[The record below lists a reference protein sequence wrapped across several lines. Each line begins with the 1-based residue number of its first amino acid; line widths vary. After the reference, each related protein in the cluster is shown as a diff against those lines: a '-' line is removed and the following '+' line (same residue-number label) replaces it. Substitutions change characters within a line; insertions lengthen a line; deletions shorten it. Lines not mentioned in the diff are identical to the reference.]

1 MAKKHLPYV
10 FVKRQTLE
18 ALKNK
23 QLLAEKEISLATTF
37 IKEIEKGN
45 LQSDYYGEEAAE
57 EKSEL
62 ASSLMSMASKM
73 QEISKEEKERNWATE
88 GLAKFMDILRSQ
100 NDDTNELVDDIFRNL
115 IRYME
120 MNQGALYLVNDE
132 DPDDVFIELITC
144 YAYNRKKHIQRKI
157 ALGEGLIG
165 QVILEKETT
174 YMTEIPEKY
183 IKITS
188 GLGEALPRNL
198 LLVPLKIEDK
208 VLGAI
213 ELASFKKIPDYR
225 IQFVEKLG
233 ESIASTI
240 SAVKINQRTKYL
252 LQESQQQAEE
262 MKAQE
267 EEMRQNMEE
276 LAATQEDMERAMKE
290 IQEKENYLNNLI
302 NSSKDAIY
310 AMDRDHKL
318 IISNQVFNKYMEQ
331 TGLKVEKGFDMKRM
345 SNDPQELELYDRV
358 FAGETIEVTNEYDGN
373 YFIVSY
379 NPLRGPL
386 GEVTGLVAFTKDV
399 SEQQKLL
406 LKSQEQAEELKA
418 QEEEMRQN
426 LEEMS
431 AIQEEMERAT
441 QELQHREQYLNDLIN
456 LSKDTIFT
464 YDKDFKV
471 TSFNKAYADSIKG
484 SGFEATVGMD
494 VFQFFSEEEKEY
506 YKQLYTRALQGES
519 FTLNHSFGAGE
530 GVEVHMSI
538 QYAPLRNT
546 EGEVMAGAVFA
557 NDVTEQIRLEMDMR
571 AREEAVSL
579 STILSDAD
587 LHGTITYVN
596 EKLCEVSGFTKEELI
611 GQPHSIFRHP
621 DMPKAL
627 FKAFW
632 KTIKAGEVFRAII
645 KNKTKTDGHYWV
657 DASIKPVMDK
667 NGKILKYIG
676 ARYHITDDDI
686 AVELY
691 NRQAEKLGVPKL

>member
-10 FVKRQTLE
+10 FVKRQKLE
-18 ALKNK
+18 ALKEK
-23 QLLAEKEISLATTF
+23 QLLAEQEISLASAF
-37 IKEIEKGN
+37 IKEIENGN
-45 LQSDYYGEEAAE
+45 LQSNYYGEDIEK
-57 EKSEL
+57 EKSAL
-62 ASSLMSMASKM
+62 ASSLMSMANKM

-100 NDDTNELVDDIFRNL
+100 NDDTNALVDDIFSNL
-115 IRYME
+115 IKYME
-120 MNQGALYLVNDE
+120 MNQGALYLLNDE
-132 DPDDVFIELITC
+132 DPDDVYIELITC
-144 YAYNRKKHIQRKI
+144 YAYNRKKHIERRI

-165 QVILEKETT
+165 QVVFEKETI

-183 IKITS
+183 IRITS
-188 GLGEALPRNL
+188 GLGDALPRNL
-198 LLVPLKIEDK
+198 LIVPLKIEEK

-213 ELASFKKIPDYR
+213 ELASFKKIADYQ

-290 IQEKENYLNNLI
+290 IQEKETYLNSLI

-318 IISNQVFNKYMEQ
+318 IISNHVFNNYMEQ
-331 TGLKVEKGFDMKRM
+331 SGLKVEKGFDMKRM
-345 SNDPQELELYDRV
+345 STDPQEFEHYERV
-358 FAGETIEVTNEYDGN
+358 FAGETVEVTNEYNGS
-373 YFIVSY
+373 YYIISY

-399 SEQQKLL
+399 TEQQLL
-406 LKSQEQAEELKA
+406 LKKSQEQSEELKA

-426 LEEMS
+426 LEEMA

-441 QELQHREQYLNDLIN
+441 QELQNRERYLDDIIN

-464 YDKDFKV
+464 YDKEFKV
-471 TSFNKAYADSIKG
+471 ISFNKAYADSIRG
-484 SGFEATVGMD
+484 TGFEATVGMD
-494 VFQFFSEEEKEY
+494 ALQFFSDEEKEHY
-506 YKQLYTRALQGES
+506 RSLYSRALKGES
-519 FTLNHSFGAGE
+519 FTLNHSFSAEE
-530 GVEVHMSI
+530 GFEIYMSV
-538 QYAPLRNT
+538 QYAPLRNSN
-546 EGEVMAGAVFA
+546 GEVVAAVAFA
-557 NDVTEQIRLEMDMR
+557 SDVTERMLMEMDMR
-571 AREEAVSL
+571 AREEAMSL
-579 STILSDAD
+579 TMILSDAD

-596 EKLCEVSGFTKEELI
+596 NKLCEVSGFSEEELI
-611 GQPHSIFRHP
+611 GQPHSIFRHA

-627 FKAFW
+627 FREFW
-632 KTIKAGEVFRAII
+632 KTIKAGEVFRAVI
-645 KNKTKTDGHYWV
+645 KNRTKSGGHYWV
-657 DASIKPVMDK
+657 DAIIKPVKDK
-667 NGKILKYIG
+667 NGEIIKYIG
-676 ARYHITDDDI
+676 ARYHLTDEDI
-686 AVELY
+686 AVQLY
-691 NRQAEKLGVPKL
+691 NKQADRIGVPKL

>member
-10 FVKRQTLE
+10 FVKRQKL
-18 ALKNK
+18 ASLKEK
-23 QLLAEKEISLATTF
+23 QLLAEKEISLATVF
-37 IKEIEKGN
+37 IKEIENGN
-45 LQSDYYGEEAAE
+45 LQSNYYGEEAVE
-57 EKSEL
+57 EESEL

-100 NDDTNELVDDIFRNL
+100 NDDTNTLVDDIFRNL
-115 IRYME
+115 IKYME

-132 DPDDVFIELITC
+132 NPDDVFIELITC
-144 YAYNRKKHIQRKI
+144 YAYNRKKHIDRKI

-165 QVILEKETT
+165 QVVFEKETI
-174 YMTEIPEKY
+174 YMTEIPEQY

-198 LLVPLKIEDK
+198 LIVPLKIEEK

-240 SAVKINQRTKYL
+240 SAVKVNQRTRYL

-290 IQEKENYLNNLI
+290 VQEKETHLNSLI
-302 NSSKDAIY
+302 NSSTDAIY

-318 IISNQVFNKYMEQ
+318 VISNQVFNSYMEKS
-331 TGLKVEKGFDMKRM
+331 GIKIEKGFDMKQM
-345 SNDPQELELYDRV
+345 SNASEELELYARV
-358 FAGETIEVTNEYDGN
+358 FAGETVEVTNDFNGN
-373 YFIVSY
+373 YFIITY
-379 NPLRGPL
+379 NPMRGPL

-399 SEQQKLL
+399 SEQKQL
-406 LKSQEQAEELKA
+406 LKKSQVHSEELKA

-426 LEEMS
+426 LEEMA

-441 QELQHREQYLNDLIN
+441 RELQNREQYLNDLIN

-471 TSFNKAYADSIKG
+471 ISFNKAYADSIRNT
-484 SGFEATVGMD
+484 GFEATVGMD
-494 VFQFFSEEEKEY
+494 ALQFFTEEEKVHY
-506 YKQLYTRALQGES
+506 RALYTRALNGEN
-519 FTLNHSFGAGE
+519 FNEQHSFSTE
-530 GVEVHMSI
+530 GFDLYMNM
-538 QYAPLRNT
+538 QYAPLRDSN
-546 EGEVMAGAVFA
+546 GEVMAAAVFA
-557 NDVTEQIRLEMDMR
+557 SDITERMRIEMDMR
-571 AREEAVSL
+571 AREETLSL
-579 STILSDAD
+579 TMILSEAD

-596 EKLCEVSGFTKEELI
+596 DKLCEVSGFSQEELI

-621 DMPKAL
+621 DMPKVL
-627 FKAFW
+627 FKEFW
-632 KTIKAGEVFRAII
+632 KTIKAGEIFRAII
-645 KNKTKTDGHYWV
+645 KNRTKSDGHYWV
-657 DASIKPVMDK
+657 DASIKPIK
-667 NGKILKYIG
+667 NSSGKIVKYIG
-676 ARYHITDDDI
+676 ARYHIADDDI
-686 AVELY
+686 AVQLY
-691 NRQAEKLGVPKL
+691 NKQAEKFGVPKL

>member
-1 MAKKHLPYV
+1 MVKNHLPYV
-10 FVKRQTLE
+10 FVKRQKLE
-18 ALKNK
+18 SLKDK
-23 QLLAEKEISLATTF
+23 QLLAEKEISLATAF
-37 IKEIEKGN
+37 IKEIENGN
-45 LQSDYYGEEAAE
+45 LQSDYYGEESAE
-57 EKSEL
+57 EQSEL
-62 ASSLMSMASKM
+62 ASSLMSMANKM
-73 QEISKEEKERNWATE
+73 QEIAKDEKERNWATE

-100 NDDTNELVDDIFRNL
+100 NDDTNELVDNIFKNL

-120 MNQGALYLVNDE
+120 MNQGALYLINDE
-132 DPDDVFIELITC
+132 NPEDVFIELITC
-144 YAYNRKKHIQRKI
+144 YAYNRKKYINRKI

-174 YMTEIPEKY
+174 YMTEIPEQY

-198 LLVPLKIEDK
+198 LVVPLKIEDK

-213 ELASFKKIPDYR
+213 ELASFKRLPDYR

-240 SAVKINQRTKYL
+240 SAVKINQRTKLL

-290 IQEKENYLNNLI
+290 VQEKETYLNSLI
-302 NSSKDAIY
+302 NSSTDAIY

-318 IISNQVFNKYMEQ
+318 IVSNQVFNRYIENS
-331 TGLKVEKGFDMKRM
+331 GVKVEKGFDMKLLAT
-345 SNDPQELELYDRV
+345 DPKEFEHYERA
-358 FAGETIEVTNEYDGN
+358 FAGETVEVTNEYNGK
-373 YFIVSY
+373 YYIISY
-379 NPLRGPL
+379 NPLRGAL

-399 SEQQKLL
+399 TQQQQLL
-406 LKSQEQAEELKA
+406 KKSQEQAEELKA

-431 AIQEEMERAT
+431 AIQEEMERAN

-519 FTLNHSFGAGE
+519 FTVNNSFGAEHGLE
-530 GVEVHMSI
+530 IHMSI

-546 EGEVMAGAVFA
+546 EGEVMAAAVFA
-557 NDVTEQIRLEMDMR
+557 NDVTEQVRLEMDMR
-571 AREEAVSL
+571 AREEAMGL
-579 STILSDAD
+579 AMILSDAD

-686 AVELY
+686 AVQLY
-691 NRQAEKLGVPKL
+691 NKQAEKLGVPKL

>member
-1 MAKKHLPYV
+1 
-10 FVKRQTLE
+10 
-18 ALKNK
+18 
-23 QLLAEKEISLATTF
+23 
-37 IKEIEKGN
+37 
-45 LQSDYYGEEAAE
+45 
-57 EKSEL
+57 
-62 ASSLMSMASKM
+62 
-73 QEISKEEKERNWATE
+73 
-88 GLAKFMDILRSQ
+88 
-100 NDDTNELVDDIFRNL
+100 
-115 IRYME
+115 
-120 MNQGALYLVNDE
+120 
-132 DPDDVFIELITC
+132 
-144 YAYNRKKHIQRKI
+144 
-157 ALGEGLIG
+157 
-165 QVILEKETT
+165 
-174 YMTEIPEKY
+174 
-183 IKITS
+183 
-188 GLGEALPRNL
+188 
-198 LLVPLKIEDK
+198 
-208 VLGAI
+208 
-213 ELASFKKIPDYR
+213 
-225 IQFVEKLG
+225 
-233 ESIASTI
+233 
-240 SAVKINQRTKYL
+240 
-252 LQESQQQAEE
+252 
-262 MKAQE
+262 
-267 EEMRQNMEE
+267 
-276 LAATQEDMERAMKE
+276 
-290 IQEKENYLNNLI
+290 KENYLNSLI

-579 STILSDAD
+579 STILSEAD

-596 EKLCEVSGFTKEELI
+596 QKLCEVSGYTKEELI

-627 FKAFW
+627 FKEFW
-632 KTIKAGEVFRAII
+632 KTIKSGEIFRGII
-645 KNKTKTDGHYWV
+645 KNRTKTDGHYWV
-657 DASIKPVMDK
+657 DASIIPVKDK
-667 NGKILKYIG
+667 NGKTIKYIG
-676 ARYHITDDDI
+676 SRYHITDDDI
-686 AVELY
+686 AIELY

>member
-198 LLVPLKIEDK
+198 LLVPLKIDDK
-208 VLGAI
+208 VLWAI

-225 IQFVEKLG
+225 IQFEEKLG

-240 SAVKINQRTKYL
+240 SAVKINQRTKYV
-252 LQESQQQAEE
+252 LQESPQQAEE
-262 MKAQE
+262 KKAQE

-290 IQEKENYLNNLI
+290 IQEKENYLNSLI

-331 TGLKVEKGFDMKRM
+331 KGLKVEKGFDMKRM

-426 LEEMS
+426 LEE
-431 AIQEEMERAT
+431 
-441 QELQHREQYLNDLIN
+441 
-456 LSKDTIFT
+456 
-464 YDKDFKV
+464 
-471 TSFNKAYADSIKG
+471 
-484 SGFEATVGMD
+484 
-494 VFQFFSEEEKEY
+494 
-506 YKQLYTRALQGES
+506 
-519 FTLNHSFGAGE
+519 
-530 GVEVHMSI
+530 
-538 QYAPLRNT
+538 
-546 EGEVMAGAVFA
+546 
-557 NDVTEQIRLEMDMR
+557 
-571 AREEAVSL
+571 
-579 STILSDAD
+579 
-587 LHGTITYVN
+587 
-596 EKLCEVSGFTKEELI
+596 
-611 GQPHSIFRHP
+611 
-621 DMPKAL
+621 
-627 FKAFW
+627 
-632 KTIKAGEVFRAII
+632 
-645 KNKTKTDGHYWV
+645 
-657 DASIKPVMDK
+657 
-667 NGKILKYIG
+667 
-676 ARYHITDDDI
+676 
-686 AVELY
+686 
-691 NRQAEKLGVPKL
+691 

>member
-62 ASSLMSMASKM
+62 ASSLISMASKM

-262 MKAQE
+262 
-267 EEMRQNMEE
+267 
-276 LAATQEDMERAMKE
+276 
-290 IQEKENYLNNLI
+290 
-302 NSSKDAIY
+302 
-310 AMDRDHKL
+310 
-318 IISNQVFNKYMEQ
+318 
-331 TGLKVEKGFDMKRM
+331 
-345 SNDPQELELYDRV
+345 
-358 FAGETIEVTNEYDGN
+358 
-373 YFIVSY
+373 
-379 NPLRGPL
+379 
-386 GEVTGLVAFTKDV
+386 
-399 SEQQKLL
+399 
-406 LKSQEQAEELKA
+406 LKA

-494 VFQFFSEEEKEY
+494 VFQFLSEEEKEY

-579 STILSDAD
+579 STILSESD

-596 EKLCEVSGFTKEELI
+596 QKLCEVSGYTKEELI

-627 FKAFW
+627 FKEFW
-632 KTIKAGEVFRAII
+632 KTIKSGEIFRGII
-645 KNKTKTDGHYWV
+645 KNRTKTDGHYWV
-657 DASIKPVMDK
+657 DASIIPVKDK
-667 NGKILKYIG
+667 NGKTIKYIG
-676 ARYHITDDDI
+676 SRYHITDDDI
-686 AVELY
+686 ATELY